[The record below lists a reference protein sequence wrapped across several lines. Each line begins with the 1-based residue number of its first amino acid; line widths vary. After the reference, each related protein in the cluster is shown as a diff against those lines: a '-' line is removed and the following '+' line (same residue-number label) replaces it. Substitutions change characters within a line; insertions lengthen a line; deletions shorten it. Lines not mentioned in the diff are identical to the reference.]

1 MKKHTLLLSDFRR
14 KLLNL
19 LLVGVL
25 FSANAFASDK
35 YSVERFGTNE
45 GLSQNAV
52 MYINQDKKGYL
63 WIATWDGLNKFD
75 GSRFSVYKS
84 NATSRSSL
92 LNNRINS
99 FSIASNGYLWVS
111 TYDNRIYRFNPNT
124 EVFQDIPHS
133 LPEYKNL
140 NIKFKGR
147 AVEASN
153 GDIWLISQSQGC
165 FRVITDPSTK
175 VPVIQHFSVTNSEF
189 RLSNDNVQF
198 ITEDSQKNIWIGT
211 DNGLNRVTV
220 SPDARLAAKITPYLQ
235 ARKND
240 DDSYN
245 GSRRFNSMTDSGRY
259 LWFSS
264 DNGIYQY
271 DKTTR
276 SFAGY
281 LMGQS
286 IILTKQYKNKLY
298 VLDNRDGLLEF
309 DIFLHTVKPL
319 VNRAA
324 LATEPLLYI
333 DKQGLVWYT
342 LQTAGVGF
350 YNSSTGSSST
360 FLNADPKSTIIRSG
374 GQFMFENHKGEL
386 WCVFSYGEFCRYNR
400 QTNQMVYFN
409 NEATASRLFSDVI
422 CSAYFD
428 KNDDLWLGTYRK
440 GIHKYSF
447 HTLPFRFIQPS
458 TSALS
463 NDIRSIY
470 QDRQGRIWTGTRDGK
485 LNIFDRNN
493 QLIRT
498 YTAGDGSQYSGPPY
512 AILVDRKGNVWIGTK
527 GNGLFKGV
535 ITDPKTMQISFSHY
549 PYSPDNKNSISGH
562 TIYSILEDRKGRIWV
577 GAYGGGINLVY
588 ENKDGIRFLNAGNG
602 LDNYPIFDCDKIRNL
617 GEDGAGNL
625 WVATTNGVV
634 IMKENRPLD
643 FSYTYLAHDPQDP
656 ESLPSNNVTDIFRD
670 HQNRM
675 WLATFG
681 GGLAC
686 AEKPIRPGEKPK
698 FKVISARNLL
708 NNDIIL
714 NITEDKAHKLWFTSE
729 NILTQY
735 DPQSGKIQNY
745 GDADGL
751 NDVNF
756 SEAEA
761 IQRFDGNLL
770 FPTFNGILVVDP
782 KRILMQKGNFY
793 LDFVEFR
800 SYNEIIPIQRREEDP
815 DLDYDKVK
823 LKYDQSSFTIEFA
836 GVGYHSP
843 SKLQYAYRLK
853 GMDKEWTFAKNE
865 RRATYTNIPP
875 GKYYFQVKCSA
886 TGDFEHAEVKELLVV
901 VRPPFWATWW
911 AYLFYLVLL
920 GALAYIG
927 YRLMLFITRIKNKIK
942 VEQAVSDLKLKVFT
956 NISHELRTP
965 LSLIMGTLENLL
977 SHGSLDNK
985 SKEQL
990 VLAEKNSR
998 RMLRH
1003 INQILDFQ
1011 KTESRKMR
1019 LRISEVEIVEFMQ
1032 SIYNHFKQSADDKKI
1047 HYLFKTDIQEQDMWI
1062 DPYRIDIV
1070 IFNLLSNAFKF
1081 TPEGRTITVE
1091 VVTKTDKEGW
1101 AAIKIQDNGVGISD
1115 DKLRNLFERFG
1126 QSASATKELFRGAGI
1141 GLSLCKELIELHGGE
1156 IEVDSHENK
1165 GALFTVWLQIGKEH
1179 FNTDEV
1185 DFETES
1191 KSVRDYLPYYQS
1203 LEAEKI
1209 TETHQAAKL
1218 SGNAPKIVIAEDDS
1232 DLREFL
1238 RLNLDSMYQVYTS
1251 TNGAEALKLV
1261 KDVLPDIVLTDL
1273 MMPVMD
1279 GLQLTSEIKQDF
1291 STSHIPVV
1299 LLTAKTELE
1308 SSVESYRA
1316 GADAFV
1322 VKPFSVDYLL
1332 VRIQNLLEQRRKLFE
1347 RFDQKPEQ
1355 PSTKQIVDLSPSPV
1369 TITDKDEKFLRDVI
1383 KIVEDNMMESDFD
1396 IDKIAS
1402 STTLGRT
1409 TFYNKLKGLTGM
1421 SPVEFVRDIR
1431 VKRAL
1436 QYLESGQYSVS
1447 EAAYQAGF
1455 NNPHYF
1461 SQCFKK
1467 KYGYSPSEFLKQ
1479 RSSDNEKSDE

>member
-1 MKKHTLLLSDFRR
+1 M
-14 KLLNL
+14 
-19 LLVGVL
+19 
-25 FSANAFASDK
+25 
-35 YSVERFGTNE
+35 
-45 GLSQNAV
+45 
-52 MYINQDKKGYL
+52 
-63 WIATWDGLNKFD
+63 NKFD

-92 LNNRINS
+92 QNNRINS
-99 FSIASNGYLWVS
+99 FSIAGNGYLWVS

-124 EVFQDIPHS
+124 EAFQDIPHS
-133 LPEYKNL
+133 LPEYKAL
-140 NIKFKGR
+140 NIKLKGR

-153 GDIWLISQSQGC
+153 GDIWLITVNQGC
-165 FRVITDPSTK
+165 FRVVTDPKTK
-175 VPVIQHFSVTNSEF
+175 EPVVQHFSVTNNEH
-189 RLSNDNVQF
+189 RITNDNVLF
-198 ITEDSQKNIWIGT
+198 ISEDGQKNIWIGT
-211 DNGLNRVTV
+211 DNGLNRVKIN
-220 SPDARLAAKITPYLQ
+220 PDNRMAAQITPFLQ
-235 ARKND
+235 GRKD
-240 DDSYN
+240 DEDALNYN
-245 GSRRFNSMTDSGRY
+245 RRFNSLTESGRY

-264 DNGIYQY
+264 ENGIYQY
-271 DKTTR
+271 DKLTR

-281 LMGQS
+281 LMGHS
-286 IILTKQYKNKLY
+286 VISTKQYKNKLY
-298 VLDNRDGLLEF
+298 VLDSREGLLEF
-309 DIFLHTVKPL
+309 DAFLHTVKPI

-324 LATEPLLYI
+324 LSAEPSLFI
-333 DKQGLVWYT
+333 DKHGMVWYT
-342 LQTAGVGF
+342 LQTAGVGY
-350 YNSSTGSSST
+350 YNPATGSTSE
-360 FLNADPKSTIIRSG
+360 FINADPKSTIVRSG
-374 GQFMFENHKGEL
+374 GQFIFENHKGEL
-386 WCVFSYGEFCRYNR
+386 WCVFSYGEFCHYNR
-400 QTNQMVYFN
+400 QTNQMEYYN
-409 NEATASRLFSDVI
+409 NTPGTSRLFSDVI
-422 CSAYFD
+422 CSAFFD

-440 GIHKYSF
+440 GIYKYSF

-458 TSALS
+458 ASVLS
-463 NDIRSIY
+463 NDIRAIH
-470 QDRQGRIWTGTRDGK
+470 QDRMGRLWAGTRDGK
-485 LNIFDRNN
+485 LMIFDRNN

-498 YTAGDGSQYSGPPY
+498 YTAGDGSNYSGPPY
-512 AILVDRKGNVWIGTK
+512 AMWVDRKGNVWIGTK

-535 ITDPKTMQISFSHY
+535 ITDPKTMQISFTHFQSN
-549 PYSPDNKNSISGH
+549 PDNKNTLSGH
-562 TIYSILEDRKGRIWV
+562 TIYSIIEDRKGRIWIGV
-577 GAYGGGINLVY
+577 YGGGINLVR
-588 ENKDGIRFLNAGNG
+588 EDKDGIRFLNAGSG
-602 LDNYPIFDCDKIRNL
+602 LENYPIFDCDKIRHL
-617 GEDGAGNL
+617 AEDGAGNI
-625 WVATTNGVV
+625 WVATTDGVV
-634 IMKENRPLD
+634 VMSENKSGN
-643 FSYTYLAHDPQDP
+643 FSCSYLAHDPQNP
-656 ESLPSNNVTDIFRD
+656 ESLPGNNVTNIFRD

-686 AEKPIRPGEKPK
+686 MEQPFRVGEQPK
-698 FKVISARNLL
+698 FKILSTQNLL

-729 NILTQY
+729 NLLTQY

-745 GDADGL
+745 GDVDGL
-751 NDVNF
+751 GDVNF
-756 SEAEA
+756 SETEVV
-761 IQRFDGNLL
+761 RRYDGNLL

-782 KRILMQKGNFY
+782 KQILMQKGDFY

-800 SYNEIIPIQRREEDP
+800 SFNEIIQIQRKEEDA
-815 DLDYDKVK
+815 DQEYDKVR

-853 GMDKEWTFAKNE
+853 GLEKEWTFAKNE

-886 TGDFEHAEVKELLVV
+886 TGDFDNAEVKELLVI

-911 AYLFYLVLL
+911 AYLLYLVLI
-920 GALAYIG
+920 GVLAYIG

-977 SHGSLDNK
+977 SHGSLDRK

-1047 HYLFKTDIQEQDMWI
+1047 HYLFKTDAPELDVWI

-1070 IFNLLSNAFKF
+1070 VFNLLSNAFKF

-1101 AAIKIQDNGVGISD
+1101 MAIKIQDNGIGISD

-1141 GLSLCKELIELHGGE
+1141 GLSLCKELIELHGGL
-1156 IEVDSHENK
+1156 IDVDSHENQ

-1179 FNTDEV
+1179 FTSDEV

-1191 KSVRDYLPYYQS
+1191 KSVRDYLPYYQA

-1209 TETHQAAKL
+1209 TETQVAAKL
-1218 SGNAPKIVIAEDDS
+1218 SGNAPKIVIAEDDA
-1232 DLREFL
+1232 DLRDFL
-1238 RLNLDSMYQVYTS
+1238 RLSLDSMYQVYTA
-1251 TNGAEALKLV
+1251 TNGEEALKLV
-1261 KDVLPDIVLTDL
+1261 KDVLPDIVVTDL

-1279 GLQLTSEIKQDF
+1279 GLQLTSQIKQDF

-1355 PSTKQIVDLSPSPV
+1355 SEQQSNAKQIIDLSPSPV

-1383 KIVEDNMMESDFD
+1383 RIVEDNMMESDFD

-1479 RSSDNEKSDE
+1479 RASE

>member
-1 MKKHTLLLSDFRR
+1 MKRHKM
-14 KLLNL
+14 
-19 LLVGVL
+19 L
-25 FSANAFASDK
+25 FVDIRYFVFYIISIWSVFGINVKAADK
-35 YSVERFGTNE
+35 YSVERYGTNE

-52 MYINQDKKGYL
+52 MYINQDQKGYL
-63 WIATWDGLNKFD
+63 WIATWDGLDKFD

-99 FSIASNGYLWVS
+99 FSIAKNGYLWVS

-133 LPEYKNL
+133 LPEYQNL
-140 NIKFKGR
+140 NIKLKGR
-147 AVEASN
+147 AVETSN
-153 GDIWLISQSQGC
+153 GDIWLISQNQGC
-165 FRVITDPSTK
+165 FRVITDPKTK
-175 VPVIQHFSVTNSEF
+175 EPVVQHFSVTNNEH
-189 RLSNDNVQF
+189 RISNDNVQF
-198 ITEDSQKNIWIGT
+198 VSEDDQKNIWIGT
-211 DNGLNRVTV
+211 DNGLNRVTINPNDRMV
-220 SPDARLAAKITPYLQ
+220 VKISPFLQ
-235 ARKND
+235 ARKD
-240 DDSYN
+240 DDDAFN
-245 GSRRFNSMTDSGRY
+245 GNRRFNSFTESGRN

-264 DNGIYQY
+264 ENGIYQY
-271 DKTTR
+271 DKSTH

-281 LMGQS
+281 LMGHS
-286 IILTKQYKNKLY
+286 IIATRQYKNKLY
-298 VLDNRDGLLEF
+298 VLDNREGLVEF
-309 DIFLHTVKPL
+309 DVLLHTVKTL
-319 VNRAA
+319 VNRIGLSA
-324 LATEPLLYI
+324 EPSLFI
-333 DKQGLVWYT
+333 DKYGLVWYT
-342 LQTAGVGF
+342 LQSAGVGY
-350 YNSSTGSSST
+350 YNTSTGSSST
-360 FLNADPKSTIIRSG
+360 FVNADPKSTIIKSG

-400 QTNQMVYFN
+400 QTNQMIYFN
-409 NEATASRLFSDVI
+409 NNAATSRLFSDVI
-422 CSAYFD
+422 CSVFFD

-440 GIHKYSF
+440 GIYKYSF
-447 HTLPFRFIQPS
+447 HTLPFRFIQPLPS
-458 TSALS
+458 SLS
-463 NDIRSIY
+463 NDIRSIH
-470 QDRQGRIWTGTRDGK
+470 QDRMGRLWAGTRDGK
-485 LNIFDRNN
+485 LLIFDRNN

-498 YTAGDGSQYSGPPY
+498 YPSGDGSGYSGPPY

-535 ITDPKTMQISFSHY
+535 ITDPKTMQISFTHY
-549 PYSPDNKNSISGH
+549 QYNPDNKNAISGH
-562 TIYSILEDRKGRIWV
+562 TIYSILEDRKGRIWIGV
-577 GAYGGGINLVY
+577 YGGGINLVR
-588 ENKDGIRFLNAGNG
+588 EGKEGIRFLNSGNG
-602 LDNYPIFDCDKIRNL
+602 LDNYPIFDCDKIRHL
-617 GEDGAGNL
+617 AEDGRGNI

-634 IMKENRPLD
+634 VMSENQKSN
-643 FSYTYLAHDPQDP
+643 FNYTYLTHDPQDP
-656 ESLPSNNVTDIFRD
+656 ESLPGNNITNIFRD

-686 AEKPIRPGEKPK
+686 MEQPFQAGVKPK
-698 FKVISARNLL
+698 FKVIGTRNLL

-714 NITEDKAHKLWFTSE
+714 NVTEDKAHKLWFTSE
-729 NILTQY
+729 NLLTQY

-745 GDADGL
+745 GEADGL
-751 NDVNF
+751 TDINF
-756 SEAEA
+756 SETEA
-761 IQRFDGNLL
+761 IRRYDGNLL

-782 KRILMQKGNFY
+782 KRILLQKGDFY

-800 SYNEIIPIQRREEDP
+800 SFNEIIPILRKEEDE
-815 DLDYDKVK
+815 DLDCDKVK

-836 GVGYHSP
+836 GVGYHTP
-843 SKLQYAYRLK
+843 AKLQYAYRLK
-853 GMDKEWTFAKNE
+853 GLDKEWTFAKNE

-886 TGDFEHAEVKELLVV
+886 TGDFNNAEVKELLVV
-901 VRPPFWATWW
+901 VRPPFWKTWW
-911 AYLFYLVLL
+911 AYLFYLALL
-920 GALAYIG
+920 GGLAYVG

-977 SHGSLDNK
+977 SHGALDK
-985 SKEQL
+985 KAKDQL

-1032 SIYNHFKQSADDKKI
+1032 SIYTHFKQTADDKKI
-1047 HYLFKTDIQEQDMWI
+1047 HYHFKTDAPELDVWI

-1081 TPEGRTITVE
+1081 TPEGRSISVE
-1091 VVTKTDKEGW
+1091 VVTQTDNVGW
-1101 AAIKIQDNGVGISD
+1101 MAVKIQDNGVGISD

-1141 GLSLCKELIELHGGE
+1141 GLSLCKELIELHGGR
-1156 IEVDSHENK
+1156 IDVDSHENQ

-1179 FNTDEV
+1179 FNAEDV

-1209 TETHQAAKL
+1209 TETQVSAKL
-1218 SGNAPKIVIAEDDS
+1218 SGDAPKIVIAEDDP

-1238 RLNLDSMYQVYTS
+1238 RISLDSMYQVYTA
-1251 TNGAEALKLV
+1251 TNGEEALRLV
-1261 KDVLPDIVLTDL
+1261 NEVLPDIVLTDL

-1279 GLQLTSEIKQDF
+1279 GIELTGKIKQDF
-1291 STSHIPVV
+1291 RTSHIPVV

-1347 RFDQKPEQ
+1347 RFDQKPDQ
-1355 PSTKQIVDLSPSPV
+1355 TQKKMPDLSPSPV

-1467 KYGYSPSEFLKQ
+1467 KYGCSPSEFLKQ
-1479 RSSDNEKSDE
+1479 RPNE